1 MRDFPPKTL
10 GSAVLIALALGM
22 AVIDYI
28 PEKP

>member
-10 GSAVLIALALGM
+10 GLAVVIALALGM
-22 AVIDYI
+22 AGIDYI